1 MNVLAAESQ
10 VKEEYLKFIGIRLYL
25 KPDLTNHLTMFLTSN
40 MLIVFATLFLAERN
54 IKAIKNPS

>member
-1 MNVLAAESQ
+1 MKVLDAESQ

-25 KPDLTNHLTMFLTSN
+25 KPDLTNHLTLFLTSS

-54 IKAIKNPS
+54 I